1 MYAEML
7 DEEET
12 AKLFTTVSNYF
23 LTKFASLNFLRVK
36 SDQKF

>member
-12 AKLFTTVSNYF
+12 ALLFQTVSIF
-23 LTKFASLNFLRVK
+23 LIYLTLSLFLV
-36 SDQKF
+36 QNAFVAYG